1 MKRVVVGVSGASGAI
16 LGLKLILAASKT
28 SEIHAVVS
36 SGAKEVLRL
45 EYGMDFEKSRAEI
58 LGTNDAGRGDHKS
71 NRRARESAL
80 NAKNLGYA
88 ALRPFVK
95 SDNVKDKAARC
106 EIYKILEE
114 IFTSANVKFYSDAD
128 LGAQISSGSFK
139 TDAAIVAPCSINTL
153 AKIACGLSD
162 TLITRAAAVALKER
176 RRLVLG
182 VREMPFST
190 ISLRQMSELS
200 ALGVTIAPPVIGHY
214 AGSEARQINDFI
226 IGKWLDAAGV
236 ENENFKRWR
245 GSPT

>member
-1 MKRVVVGVSGASGAI
+1 M
-16 LGLKLILAASKT
+16 
-28 SEIHAVVS
+28 
-36 SGAKEVLRL
+36 
-45 EYGMDFEKSRAEI
+45 
-58 LGTNDAGRGDHKS
+58 
-71 NRRARESAL
+71 
-80 NAKNLGYA
+80 

-95 SDNVKDKAARC
+95 SDNVKDKVTRY

-139 TDAAIVAPCSINTL
+139 TDAAIVAPCAINTL
-153 AKIACGLSD
+153 AKIAYGLSD

-214 AGSEARQINDFI
+214 AGSEAGQINDFI

-245 GSPT
+245 GSPA